1 MSCKPSIA
9 LRCKRL
15 WPNRAADDPTVAI
28 AKRLGIARS
37 SVYRAQ
43 IGGPWRSGVAGSGEA
58 IGSDDRW

>member
-1 MSCKPSIA
+1 MYCKPSTA

-15 WPNRAADDPTVAI
+15 WPKRVADDPTVAI

-43 IGGPWRSGVAGSGEA
+43 IGGPWRSGV
-58 IGSDDRW
+58 